1 MGALLGP
8 WASSGSWAALSTG
21 FSECPESPVACL
33 PSVHPQRFFFVAG
46 GRVNVGVCVVK
57 KKLHNR
63 LLCSHRSHSLLS
75 YLVTVSQA
83 SLSLSCHE
91 EHAYERQRQTGRGR
105 DRLKAR
111 LVPILQLLIP
121 NALTSL
127 RAVLVIPHLPSPS
140 SPTHGVH
147 QITILAAGPHRSRNS
162 LEARYR
168 PSPAPLFRVRLRPC
182 CCGRCRCSSL
192 LLLPR
197 ARHTPLLHSSTPH
210 TPPRLS
216 ASFLIHYPVS
226 QLAWV
231 RVGI

>member
-63 LLCSHRSHSLLS
+63 LLCSHHSHSLLS

-83 SLSLSCHE
+83 SLGLSCHE
-91 EHAYERQRQTGRGR
+91 GHAYERQRQTGRGR

-111 LVPILQLLIP
+111 LAPILRLLIP

-147 QITILAAGPHRSRNS
+147 QITILAAGPHRNQNL

-168 PSPAPLFRVRLRPC
+168 PSPAPDSPPP
-182 CCGRCRCSSL
+182 L
-192 LLLPR
+192 LLWSLSLQLF
-197 ARHTPLLHSSTPH
+197 TPSTASSPHSSTPLLFAH
-210 TPPRLS
+210 PPGFPPLFLS
-216 ASFLIHYPVS
+216 TTQS